1 MKFPTLEI
9 MVLYGIYTV
18 RDLVLYS
25 QNKLMKRNI
34 QVLTECEKCSYVYG
48 SDVCKNCIKRETRDV
63 YINEAV

>member
-34 QVLTECEKCSYVYG
+34 QVLTECEKCSYVYEG
-48 SDVCKNCIKRETRDV
+48 SMCKNCIKRETRDV
-63 YINEAV
+63 YINEVV